1 MKAVARFRICACL
14 VLALPLHALAASA
27 VVSVDRVAQA
37 PEEAW
42 SEFLQSSDF
51 DTAYSAYATLEKIGY
66 SAEGIDAEA
75 CREHRAELDDAVGKA
90 PVSVAVLRGAL
101 LCAEGTGETE
111 KAEKLEQALLALSKE
126 ALKNGRQQPWPKP
139 IRVLGPADVYA
150 LLNMAGLKVSNE
162 YFDLYRPER
171 HYPLV
176 VAAWDEEKGRETRLV
191 FDYVDPVATLK
202 GTNEYA
208 GYPYYRNLLVDFY
221 LDAQA
226 GAKQL
231 AAVDQQAMNIARET
245 AGAQAKVKAVR
256 ISAGYGGI
264 QSLRL
269 WTTLCTASPFEGC
282 ADGLADILIDLSEKK
297 QAVPM
302 TLLAFLHAE
311 GVGVKRDAALA
322 DQLLSAASHLWNEEG
337 VALEYLHMADMT
349 ERPKAAERKVLAEAM
364 RKPAIV
370 AAKAAQRILKGEKA
384 LSDAEVQALSAAG
397 SNGIGAGQS
406 WLSEHWRQLENEDL
420 RIASLRLAAEAGDA
434 YAQSSYAFHLLGKDS
449 SPADRDQAQRWM
461 RSAALGGNAAAM
473 KYLSQQEYLQH
484 NWKSAAR
491 WLMAAV
497 GSNDSDAMLQ
507 LAQLYEQD
515 HQDAGQTVKQAF
527 DWYVLMAGDDDAQEA
542 RRRAARLAIQG
553 KGTPKDTAKALQW
566 LMQDAEAGD
575 TTSQMQLA
583 LAYLD
588 GDFGA
593 DQRKS
598 AQIWIDRAMASDDN
612 DPKMGYA
619 EWLFHRSGAAEDRT
633 RAVGIWEALDK
644 AGEPWA
650 VNNMAWAFC
659 TAVEPSA
666 RNVERGAE
674 LAEAILKKPDLMAPF
689 LDTAAACLAAA
700 GDYSRAAETQRRA
713 ISKYAA
719 YWGWDADTVIN
730 DSKDEDGYTT
740 RLKLYQQ
747 GKPYVD
753 KRSSEPEA

>member
-1 MKAVARFRICACL
+1 MRAVARFRKCVCL
-14 VLALPLHALAASA
+14 ALALPLQALAAST
-27 VVSVDRVAQA
+27 VVSLDRVAQA
-37 PEEAW
+37 PAEAW

-51 DTAYSAYATLEKIGY
+51 DTAYSAYAVLEKVGY

-75 CREHRAELDDAVGKA
+75 CREHRVELDDAVGKV

-150 LLNMAGLKVSNE
+150 LLSMAGLKVSNE
-162 YFDLYRPER
+162 YFELYRPER

-221 LDAQA
+221 VDAQA

-231 AAVDQQAMNIARET
+231 AAVDQQAMNAARET
-245 AGAQAKVKAVR
+245 AGTQAKVKAVR

-269 WTTLCTASPFEGC
+269 WTTLCAASPFEGC
-282 ADGLADILIDLSEKK
+282 ADGLADILIGLSEKK

-322 DQLLSAASHLWNEEG
+322 DQLLAAAMRLWNEEG
-337 VALEYLHMADMT
+337 VALEYLHLADTT
-349 ERPKAAERKVLAEAM
+349 ERPKAADRKVLADAM

-370 AAKAAQRILKGEKA
+370 AVKAMQRILKEDKA
-384 LSDAEVQALSAAG
+384 LSEAEVQVLSAPG
-397 SNGIGAGQS
+397 SNGVGTGQA
-406 WLSEHWRQLENEDL
+406 WLAEHWRQRENEAL
-420 RIASLRLAAEAGDA
+420 RIASLRLAAQAGEA
-434 YAQSSYAFHLLGKDS
+434 YAQRSYAFHLLEEDR
-449 SPADRDQAQRWM
+449 SPAERAQAQQWM
-461 RSAALGGNAAAM
+461 RSAALGGDAQAM
-473 KYLSQQEYLQH
+473 KYLFQQDYLQQ

-497 GSNDSDAMLQ
+497 VANDTEAMLQ

-527 DWYVLMAGDDDAQEA
+527 DWYVLMADNDHMPEA

-553 KGTPKDTAKALQW
+553 KGTPKDTARALQW
-566 LMQDAEAGD
+566 LKQDAEAGD

-598 AQIWIDRAMASDDN
+598 AQVWIDRVMAANAN

-619 EWLFHRSGAAEDRT
+619 EWLYHRSAAAEDRT

-666 RNVERGAE
+666 RNVKRGVE
-674 LAEAILKKPDLMAPF
+674 LSEAILKKPDLMAPF
-689 LDTAAACLAAA
+689 LDTAAACQAAA

-719 YWGWDADTVIN
+719 YWGWDADTVIH

-753 KRSSEPEA
+753 KRSSEPDA